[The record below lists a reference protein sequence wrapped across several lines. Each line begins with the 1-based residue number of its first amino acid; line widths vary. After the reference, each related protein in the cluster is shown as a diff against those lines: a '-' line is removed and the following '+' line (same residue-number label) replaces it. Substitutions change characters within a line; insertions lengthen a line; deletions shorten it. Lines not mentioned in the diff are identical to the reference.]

1 MYKDAAESPV
11 FFIKFRLLK
20 FFMSFVFEVYTFSKE
35 QIPIFKIK
43 KIMGVGGTVLGSL
56 AICLLIG
63 LIIELKERH
72 LN

>member
-1 MYKDAAESPV
+1 
-11 FFIKFRLLK
+11 
-20 FFMSFVFEVYTFSKE
+20 MSSVFEVYTYSKE

>member
-20 FFMSFVFEVYTFSKE
+20 FFMSYVFEVYPFSKK

-43 KIMGVGGTVLGSL
+43 KIMGVGGTVIGSL

>member
-1 MYKDAAESPV
+1 
-11 FFIKFRLLK
+11 
-20 FFMSFVFEVYTFSKE
+20 MSYVFEVYTFSKE

-43 KIMGVGGTVLGSL
+43 KIMGVGGIVLGCL

>member
-1 MYKDAAESPV
+1 
-11 FFIKFRLLK
+11 
-20 FFMSFVFEVYTFSKE
+20 MSYVFEVYIFFKE

>member
-1 MYKDAAESPV
+1 MY
-11 FFIKFRLLK
+11 LK
-20 FFMSFVFEVYTFSKE
+20 FIHFLKNKYLYLNL
-35 QIPIFKIK
+35 K
-43 KIMGVGGTVLGSL
+43 KNMGVGGTVLGSL

>member
-1 MYKDAAESPV
+1 MFK
-11 FFIKFRLLK
+11 I
-20 FFMSFVFEVYTFSKE
+20 YTFSKE
-35 QIPIFKIK
+35 QIPIFRFK
-43 KIMGVGGTVLGSL
+43 KNMGVGGTVLGSL